1 LSPDVPLRPAGRH
14 FRRAGHRPLTLVLSL
29 AAAIMV
35 VLVALSLAVIR
46 PERANGTGAGIL
58 SGTGPMGVIA
68 GVGAGGEGG
77 GIEGILSRV
86 SGYRVGVA
94 VADTA
99 GGAVRTFGDEAAFA
113 AASTAKLITA
123 VAYFQSVEAGEA
135 RLDERLGSYTAAFQL
150 EAMINNSNNDS
161 WLLLMDRIG
170 HRRLIQCAAS
180 IGVTYDPLDNR
191 LTPEEM
197 ARVLTKLYSGELLN
211 PVNTAQLLGYMR
223 DTNNEELIPAAA
235 SGPGITVYHK
245 YGQLG
250 GSLHDAALLHHRG
263 ATYALVIFTEGL
275 DTTDEAERTQ
285 LIRDLTRTV
294 VESLFPA
301 A

>member
-1 LSPDVPLRPAGRH
+1 M
-14 FRRAGHRPLTLVLSL
+14 VL
-29 AAAIMV
+29 
-35 VLVALSLAVIR
+35 LVALSVAVMR
-46 PERANGTGAGIL
+46 PERANGSGAGEL
-58 SGTGPMGVIA
+58 SGTGPMGVMA
-68 GVGAGGEGG
+68 GMGAGGGDG

-86 SGYRVGVA
+86 SGCRVGVA
-94 VADTA
+94 VADAA

-123 VAYFQSVEAGEA
+123 VAYFRSVEAGEA
-135 RLDERLGSYTAAFQL
+135 SLEERLGSYTAAFQL

-170 HRRLIQCAAS
+170 HRRLIQFAGS
-180 IGVTYDPLDNR
+180 IGVTYDPLDNQ
-191 LTPEEM
+191 LTPKEV
-197 ARVLTKLYSGELLN
+197 ARVLTMLYSGQLLN
-211 PVNTAQLLGYMR
+211 PANTAQLLGYMR

-245 YGQLG
+245 YGQLA

-263 ATYALVIFTEGL
+263 ATYALVIFTEGP

-294 VESLFPA
+294 VDALFPA

>member
-1 LSPDVPLRPAGRH
+1 MSPDVPVHQAGRH
-14 FRRAGHRPLTLVLSL
+14 YRRAGPRPLTLVLSL

-35 VLVALSLAVIR
+35 VLVAVTVAVIR
-46 PERANGTGAGIL
+46 PERTNVGGVPAL
-58 SGTGPMGVIA
+58 SGIGPIGVMA
-68 GVGAGGEGG
+68 GVGAGGEDG

-86 SGYRVGVA
+86 SGYRVGIA

-99 GGAVRTFGDEAAFA
+99 GGAVRTFGDEAAFT

-123 VAYFQSVEAGEA
+123 VAYLQRVEAGEA

-161 WLLLMDRIG
+161 WLLLMDRLG
-170 HRRLIQCAAS
+170 YRRLIQFAAS
-180 IGVTYDPLDNR
+180 IGVTYDPEDNQ

-197 ARVLTKLYSGELLN
+197 ALVLTKLYSGELLN
-211 PVNTAQLLGYMR
+211 PVNTAQLLEYMT

-235 SGPGITVYHK
+235 SAPGITVYHK
-245 YGQLG
+245 YGQLA
-250 GSLHDAALLHHRG
+250 GSLHDAALLRHRG

-275 DTTDEAERTQ
+275 DATDEAERTQ
-285 LIRDLTRTV
+285 VIRDLTRTV
-294 VESLFPA
+294 VDALFPA

>member
-1 LSPDVPLRPAGRH
+1 MSPDVPLHPAGRH
-14 FRRAGHRPLTLVLSL
+14 YRRAGPRPSTLVLSF

-35 VLVALSLAVIR
+35 VLVAVTVAVIR
-46 PERANGTGAGIL
+46 PERTNVNGAPALAGI
-58 SGTGPMGVIA
+58 GPIGVMA
-68 GVGAGGEGG
+68 GVGAGGEDG

-99 GGAVRTFGDEAAFA
+99 GGAVRTFGDEAAFT

-123 VAYFQSVEAGEA
+123 VAYLQRVEAGEA

-161 WLLLMDRIG
+161 WLLLMDRLG
-170 HRRLIQCAAS
+170 YRRLIQFAAS
-180 IGVTYDPLDNR
+180 IGVTYDPQDNR

-197 ARVLTKLYSGELLN
+197 ALVLTKLYSGELLN
-211 PVNTAQLLGYMR
+211 PVNTAQLLEYMT

-235 SGPGITVYHK
+235 SAPGITVYHK
-245 YGQLG
+245 YGQLA
-250 GSLHDAALLHHRG
+250 GSLHDAALLRHRG
-263 ATYALVIFTEGL
+263 ATYALVIFTEGP
-275 DTTDEAERTQ
+275 DATDEAERTQ
-285 LIRDLTRTV
+285 VIRDLTRTV
-294 VESLFPA
+294 VDALFPA

>member
-1 LSPDVPLRPAGRH
+1 ML
-14 FRRAGHRPLTLVLSL
+14 
-29 AAAIMV
+29 V
-35 VLVALSLAVIR
+35 VLVAVTVAMIR
-46 PERANGTGAGIL
+46 PERSNATGTPAF
-58 SGTGPMGVIA
+58 SGTGPIGVMA
-68 GVGAGGEGG
+68 GVGAGGEDG

-94 VADTA
+94 VADAT
-99 GGAVRTFGDEAAFA
+99 GGAVRTFGDEEAFA

-123 VAYFQSVEAGEA
+123 VAYFQRVEAGEA

-161 WLLLMDRIG
+161 WLLLMDRLG
-170 HRRLIQCAAS
+170 YRRLTQFAAS
-180 IGVTYDPLDNR
+180 IGVTYDPLDNQ

-197 ARVLTKLYSGELLN
+197 ARVLTKLHSGELLN
-211 PVNTAQLLGYMR
+211 PVNTAQLLGYMT

-235 SGPGITVYHK
+235 SGPGIIVYHK
-245 YGQLG
+245 YGQLA
-250 GSLHDAALLHHRG
+250 GSLHDAALLQHRG

-275 DTTDEAERTQ
+275 DTTDEAERSQ
-285 LIRDLTRTV
+285 IIRDLTRTV
-294 VESLFPA
+294 VDALFPA